1 MIKLKEILDEIIVS
15 ELQKRPDII
24 LISEEVKVFQEIADP
39 DHAYKYELVNDNEWE
54 FNDRYEN
61 ILGVTYAPSSRYFES
76 YYIMK
81 DLKGNKIKVFD
92 YETNK
97 ENLDP
102 TSFQGGSDEH
112 RSDTICKILLDEI
125 LSKYLL
131 NSKHSIVKL
140 HPLNDYRYKIFMK
153 CAEICKEKY
162 PNVEIKPFGKEIH
175 LINKQ

>member
-1 MIKLKEILDEIIVS
+1 MLKKKGILS
-15 ELQKRPDII
+15 
-24 LISEEVKVFQEIADP
+24 
-39 DHAYKYELVNDNEWE
+39 N
-54 FNDRYEN
+54 
-61 ILGVTYAPSSRYFES
+61 
-76 YYIMK
+76 
-81 DLKGNKIKVFD
+81 LK
-92 YETNK
+92 
-97 ENLDP
+97 
-102 TSFQGGSDEH
+102 
-112 RSDTICKILLDEI
+112 DEI